1 MNDPKIFTPGWLQR
15 LLEKPEEKELFV
27 DSCIDILKMKL
38 LKTKKDPIDVFD
50 RLIQLQS
57 RVDKLLE
64 ENASLKLTLAAIYG
78 FAQDKPKT
86 PVTNTSTMKSKS
98 TPTHSVMYANI
109 NSVMANVKK
118 VKATK
123 AKVTPKP
130 VPANLTLSQHL
141 SSSEFVSTSEEFTKA
156 GLLNSNALYSV
167 LQTHFNAL
175 NLSAAG
181 TSGQAILDM
190 NAFSKPNFFR
200 LLRFLFQTSDS
211 THRMPLLNSTATKKN
226 YATICHIKCEKKANP
241 VDAAGLAL
249 DIANPAYTSNTD
261 PCVRLQVRYTDK
273 AVKYLKSYLLLNWV
287 SLKLTQPI
295 VKKPKVTTTNEKS
308 SKEKIGASVTL
319 IRAIGAKSGVAI
331 KNLGAKGKDKK
342 AKAGGAKG
350 KARR

>member
-27 DSCIDILKMKL
+27 GSCIDVLNMKL
-38 LKTKKDPIDVFD
+38 RKNKKEPIDVFD

-78 FAQDKPKT
+78 FSQDKPKT

-123 AKVTPKP
+123 AKAAPKP
-130 VPANLTLSQHL
+130 VPANLTLAQHL

-167 LQTHFNAL
+167 LWMYL
-175 NLSAAG
+175 NDVIRENMSSSIPLG
-181 TSGQAILDM
+181 INM
-190 NAFSKPNFFR
+190 NDFSKPNFFR
-200 LLRFLFQTSDS
+200 LLRSLFQTHDS
-211 THRMPLLNSTATKKN
+211 THRMPLLNSTAKQKN

-241 VDAAGLAL
+241 VDAAGQAL
-249 DIANPAYTSNTD
+249 DLANPAYTSNTD

-273 AVKYLKSYLLLNWV
+273 AVKYLKSYLLKNWV
-287 SLKLTQPI
+287 SLKLTPA
-295 VKKPKVTTTNEKS
+295 VKKPKVTTINEKS
-308 SKEKIGASVTL
+308 SKEKIGAGVTL
-319 IRAIGAKSGVAI
+319 IRAIGAKPGLAI

-342 AKAGGAKG
+342 TKAGGAKA